1 MSHKLPQSYMLFFKL
16 TALLSKKSVA
26 LPARKYSKKI
36 MNKHTFQNYLFL
48 SLLWICCGC
57 ENTLDGLSL
66 RSDQNERFYWE
77 NNAAASERVAKIMYN
92 ESNGSRSERFKI
104 VHISDV
110 HLSSWSP
117 SNHYVLPINLRQ
129 SVQFANQP
137 ELRINVMAVTGDF
150 ISYGKKSEA
159 KAYMKSFA
167 SSLQQ
172 DNFIPY
178 VICTGNHDSNI
189 GAQEDRS
196 PIMST
201 LFYKPEITN
210 LLFTNNQNSYK
221 RIPNENYYYKD
232 FSNPQGGTIRMIAL
246 DMIDQPS
253 DVYNTLNYA
262 HYSQE
267 QINWLSNVALREG
280 MTSSH
285 SVIILNHY
293 PFQHHDSGASTY
305 LCDGDYVH
313 PWYMIPEIVE
323 AFRGHTTLTK
333 TYPNQFGGEDI
344 HVDADFTNNTA
355 TFICYLGGHIHA
367 NAYFEIKGLSN
378 EQMNLPKQ
386 KMIICTNQAPS
397 EAGTVYNRVKREEDS
412 LSSNSFCIHAI
423 DTQEHKIYIT
433 FFGAFRPEGAT
444 NYPDIQELTY

>member
-1 MSHKLPQSYMLFFKL
+1 
-16 TALLSKKSVA
+16 
-26 LPARKYSKKI
+26 

-66 RSDQNERFYWE
+66 RSDQNERFYWG

-178 VICTGNHDSNI
+178 VICTGNHDSNM

-433 FFGAFRPEGAT
+433 FFGAFRPEGVT

>member
-1 MSHKLPQSYMLFFKL
+1 MLFFKL

-137 ELRINVMAVTGDF
+137 ELRINAMAVTGDF
-150 ISYGKKSEA
+150 ISYRKKSEA

-433 FFGAFRPEGAT
+433 FFGAFHPEGVT

>member
-1 MSHKLPQSYMLFFKL
+1 MLFFKL
-16 TALLSKKSVA
+16 TALLSKKSVV

-66 RSDQNERFYWE
+66 RSDQNERFYWG

-110 HLSSWSP
+110 HISSWSP

-137 ELRINVMAVTGDF
+137 ELRINAMAVTGDF

-397 EAGTVYNRVKREEDS
+397 DAGTVYNRVKREEDS

-433 FFGAFRPEGAT
+433 FFGAFRPEGVT

>member
-1 MSHKLPQSYMLFFKL
+1 
-16 TALLSKKSVA
+16 
-26 LPARKYSKKI
+26 

-66 RSDQNERFYWE
+66 RSDQNERFYWG

-433 FFGAFRPEGAT
+433 FFGAFRPEGVT
-444 NYPDIQELTY
+444 NYLDIQELTY

>member
-1 MSHKLPQSYMLFFKL
+1 M
-16 TALLSKKSVA
+16 
-26 LPARKYSKKI
+26 PARKYSKKI

-305 LCDGDYVH
+305 LCDGDYIH

-433 FFGAFRPEGAT
+433 FFGAFRPEGVT

>member
-1 MSHKLPQSYMLFFKL
+1 M
-16 TALLSKKSVA
+16 
-26 LPARKYSKKI
+26 PARKYSKKI

-66 RSDQNERFYWE
+66 RSDQNERFYWG

-110 HLSSWSP
+110 HISSWSP

-137 ELRINVMAVTGDF
+137 ELRINAMAVTGDF

-367 NAYFEIKGLSN
+367 NAYFEIKGFSN

>member
-1 MSHKLPQSYMLFFKL
+1 MLFFKL

-66 RSDQNERFYWE
+66 RSDQNERFYWG

-137 ELRINVMAVTGDF
+137 ELRINAMAVTGDF

>member
-1 MSHKLPQSYMLFFKL
+1 MLFFKL

-66 RSDQNERFYWE
+66 RSDQNERFYWG

-367 NAYFEIKGLSN
+367 NAYFEIKGFSN

>member
-1 MSHKLPQSYMLFFKL
+1 MLFFKL

-66 RSDQNERFYWE
+66 RSDQNERFYWG

-110 HLSSWSP
+110 HISSWSP

-137 ELRINVMAVTGDF
+137 ELRINAMAVTGDF

-433 FFGAFRPEGAT
+433 FFGAFHPEGVT

>member
-1 MSHKLPQSYMLFFKL
+1 MLFFKL

-66 RSDQNERFYWE
+66 RSDQNERFYWG

>member
-1 MSHKLPQSYMLFFKL
+1 MLFFKL

-66 RSDQNERFYWE
+66 RSDQNERFYWG

-137 ELRINVMAVTGDF
+137 ELRINAMAVTGDF

-433 FFGAFRPEGAT
+433 FFGAFRPEGVT

>member
-1 MSHKLPQSYMLFFKL
+1 MFFFKL

-66 RSDQNERFYWE
+66 RSDQNERFYWG

-110 HLSSWSP
+110 HISSWSP

-137 ELRINVMAVTGDF
+137 ELRINAMAVTGDF

-433 FFGAFRPEGAT
+433 FFGAFRPEGAK

>member
-1 MSHKLPQSYMLFFKL
+1 
-16 TALLSKKSVA
+16 
-26 LPARKYSKKI
+26 

-66 RSDQNERFYWE
+66 RSDQNERFYWG

-433 FFGAFRPEGAT
+433 FFGAFRPEGAK

>member
-1 MSHKLPQSYMLFFKL
+1 M
-16 TALLSKKSVA
+16 
-26 LPARKYSKKI
+26 PARKYSKKI

-150 ISYGKKSEA
+150 ISYRKKSEA

-433 FFGAFRPEGAT
+433 FFGAFHPEGAT

>member
-1 MSHKLPQSYMLFFKL
+1 MLFFKL

-66 RSDQNERFYWE
+66 RSDQNERFYWG
-77 NNAAASERVAKIMYN
+77 NNAAASERVAKSMYN

-433 FFGAFRPEGAT
+433 FFGAFRPEGAK

>member
-1 MSHKLPQSYMLFFKL
+1 M
-16 TALLSKKSVA
+16 
-26 LPARKYSKKI
+26 PARKYSKKI

-66 RSDQNERFYWE
+66 RSDQNERFYWG

-433 FFGAFRPEGAT
+433 FFGAFRPEGVT

>member
-1 MSHKLPQSYMLFFKL
+1 MLFFKL

-66 RSDQNERFYWE
+66 RSDQNERFYWG

-150 ISYGKKSEA
+150 ISYRKKSEA

-433 FFGAFRPEGAT
+433 FFGAFRPEGVT

>member
-1 MSHKLPQSYMLFFKL
+1 M
-16 TALLSKKSVA
+16 
-26 LPARKYSKKI
+26 PARKYSKKI

-433 FFGAFRPEGAT
+433 FFGAFHPEGVT
-444 NYPDIQELTY
+444 NYLDIQELTY

>member
-1 MSHKLPQSYMLFFKL
+1 MLFFKL

-150 ISYGKKSEA
+150 ISYRKKSEA

-433 FFGAFRPEGAT
+433 FFGAFHPEGVT

>member
-1 MSHKLPQSYMLFFKL
+1 MLFFKL
-16 TALLSKKSVA
+16 TALLSKKSVV

-66 RSDQNERFYWE
+66 RSDQNERFYWG

-267 QINWLSNVALREG
+267 QINWLSNVALSEG

-433 FFGAFRPEGAT
+433 FFGAFRPEGVT

>member
-1 MSHKLPQSYMLFFKL
+1 MLFFKL
-16 TALLSKKSVA
+16 TALLSKKSVV

-66 RSDQNERFYWE
+66 RSDQNERFYWG

-433 FFGAFRPEGAT
+433 FFGAFHPEGVT

>member
-1 MSHKLPQSYMLFFKL
+1 MLFFKL
-16 TALLSKKSVA
+16 TALLSKKSVV

-66 RSDQNERFYWE
+66 RSDQNERFYWG

-110 HLSSWSP
+110 HISSWSP

>member
-1 MSHKLPQSYMLFFKL
+1 MLFFKL

-66 RSDQNERFYWE
+66 RSDQNERFYWG

-397 EAGTVYNRVKREEDS
+397 DAGTVYNRVKREEDS

-433 FFGAFRPEGAT
+433 FFGAFRPEGAK

>member
-1 MSHKLPQSYMLFFKL
+1 MLFFKL

-66 RSDQNERFYWE
+66 RSDQNERFYWG

-110 HLSSWSP
+110 HISSWSP

>member
-1 MSHKLPQSYMLFFKL
+1 MLFFKL
-16 TALLSKKSVA
+16 TALLSKKSVV

-66 RSDQNERFYWE
+66 RSDQNERFYWG

-433 FFGAFRPEGAT
+433 FFGAFRPERAK

>member
-1 MSHKLPQSYMLFFKL
+1 MLFFKL

-66 RSDQNERFYWE
+66 RSDQNERFYWG

-305 LCDGDYVH
+305 LCDGDYIH

-433 FFGAFRPEGAT
+433 FFGAFRPEGVT

>member
-1 MSHKLPQSYMLFFKL
+1 M
-16 TALLSKKSVA
+16 
-26 LPARKYSKKI
+26 PARKYSKKI

-66 RSDQNERFYWE
+66 RSDQNERFYWG

>member
-1 MSHKLPQSYMLFFKL
+1 
-16 TALLSKKSVA
+16 
-26 LPARKYSKKI
+26 

-48 SLLWICCGC
+48 SLHWICCGC

-66 RSDQNERFYWE
+66 RSDQNERFYWG

-433 FFGAFRPEGAT
+433 FFGAFRPEGVT

>member
-1 MSHKLPQSYMLFFKL
+1 MLFFKL
-16 TALLSKKSVA
+16 TALLSKKSVV

-66 RSDQNERFYWE
+66 RSDQNERFYWG

-110 HLSSWSP
+110 HISSWSP

-137 ELRINVMAVTGDF
+137 ELRINAMAVTGDF

>member
-1 MSHKLPQSYMLFFKL
+1 MLFFKL

-66 RSDQNERFYWE
+66 RSDQNERFYWG

-137 ELRINVMAVTGDF
+137 ELRINAMAVTGDF

-433 FFGAFRPEGAT
+433 FFGAFRPEGAK

>member
-1 MSHKLPQSYMLFFKL
+1 MLFFKL

-66 RSDQNERFYWE
+66 RSDQNERFYWG

-110 HLSSWSP
+110 NISSWSP

-137 ELRINVMAVTGDF
+137 ELRINAMAVTGDF

>member
-1 MSHKLPQSYMLFFKL
+1 M
-16 TALLSKKSVA
+16 
-26 LPARKYSKKI
+26 
-36 MNKHTFQNYLFL
+36 
-48 SLLWICCGC
+48 LWICCGC

-66 RSDQNERFYWE
+66 RSDQNERFYWG

-137 ELRINVMAVTGDF
+137 ELRINAMAVTGDF

-444 NYPDIQELTY
+444 KLS

>member
-1 MSHKLPQSYMLFFKL
+1 MLFFKL

-66 RSDQNERFYWE
+66 RSDQNERFYWG

-110 HLSSWSP
+110 HISSWSP

-397 EAGTVYNRVKREEDS
+397 DAGTVYNRVKREEDS

>member
-1 MSHKLPQSYMLFFKL
+1 MLFFKL
-16 TALLSKKSVA
+16 TALLSKKSVV

-66 RSDQNERFYWE
+66 RSDQNERFYWG

-137 ELRINVMAVTGDF
+137 ELRINAMAVTGDF

-397 EAGTVYNRVKREEDS
+397 DAGTVYNRVKREEDS

-433 FFGAFRPEGAT
+433 FFGAFRPEGVT

>member
-1 MSHKLPQSYMLFFKL
+1 MLFFKL

-66 RSDQNERFYWE
+66 RSDQNERFYWG

-150 ISYGKKSEA
+150 ISYRKKSEA

-433 FFGAFRPEGAT
+433 FFGAFRPEGAK

>member
-1 MSHKLPQSYMLFFKL
+1 MLFFKL
-16 TALLSKKSVA
+16 TALLSKKSVV

-66 RSDQNERFYWE
+66 RSDQNERFYWG

-110 HLSSWSP
+110 HISSWSP

-433 FFGAFRPEGAT
+433 FFGAFRPEGVT

>member
-1 MSHKLPQSYMLFFKL
+1 M
-16 TALLSKKSVA
+16 
-26 LPARKYSKKI
+26 PARKYSKKI
-36 MNKHTFQNYLFL
+36 MNKHTFQNCLFL

-66 RSDQNERFYWE
+66 RSDQNERFYWG

-433 FFGAFRPEGAT
+433 FFGAFCPEGAT

>member
-1 MSHKLPQSYMLFFKL
+1 MLFFKL

-66 RSDQNERFYWE
+66 RSDQNERFYWG

-110 HLSSWSP
+110 HISSWSP

-137 ELRINVMAVTGDF
+137 ELRINAMAVTGDF

-433 FFGAFRPEGAT
+433 FFGAFRPEGAK

>member
-1 MSHKLPQSYMLFFKL
+1 MLFFKL

-433 FFGAFRPEGAT
+433 FFGAFHPEGAT